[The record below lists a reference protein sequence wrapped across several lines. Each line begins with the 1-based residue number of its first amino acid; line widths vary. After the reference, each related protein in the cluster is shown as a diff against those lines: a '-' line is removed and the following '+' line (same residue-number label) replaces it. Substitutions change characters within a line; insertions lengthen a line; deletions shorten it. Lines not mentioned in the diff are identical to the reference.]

1 MPKDLC
7 AIVEVEEQST
17 VKEKN
22 KNYRNFFMIE
32 KVLSELSVP
41 ILSILGD
48 KHFFSFVFSRVLFFS

>member
-32 KVLSELSVP
+32 KVLSELLVP

-48 KHFFSFVFSRVLFFS
+48 KHFFFFCFFSSIIF